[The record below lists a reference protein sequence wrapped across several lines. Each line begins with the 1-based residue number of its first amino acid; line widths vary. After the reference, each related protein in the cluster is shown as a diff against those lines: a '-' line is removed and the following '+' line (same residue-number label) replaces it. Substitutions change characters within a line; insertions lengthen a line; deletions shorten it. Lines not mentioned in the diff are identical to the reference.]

1 MEFENEHFS
10 EDDNCIDVFG
20 CKHGSATFFVKTEIK
35 LCKKLDRIPECS
47 KKFASVTKLNLPGCK
62 ITKIDAL
69 PPNLTSLYLPQ
80 NEIKEVSQQMI
91 PQTLKYFNLSN
102 NNIRELDI
110 SKTQITDVNME
121 QCGLKYF
128 KGCDKL
134 ENLDVS
140 YNFGIILDLES
151 CENLEGVWFGLCGL
165 VEMPKLSDTVK
176 RMYIANN
183 NIEKITWLP
192 SNLEYLN
199 CTNNGVTHICDLP
212 KTLKTFCA
220 SSNKLKELKYLDGK
234 LQYVFC
240 CDNNIDN
247 LIINGKDIVEVI
259 CYNNPFKNFQIA
271 NDKCKIGRFITIS
284 ENTIIHEFEVD
295 I

>member
-1 MEFENEHFS
+1 MEFVSESSS
-10 EDDNCIDVFG
+10 EDDNCIDIFE
-20 CKHGSATFFVKTEIK
+20 CKHKSATFFVKTEIK
-35 LCKKLDRIPECS
+35 LCKKLNKIPECS
-47 KKFASVTKLNLPGCK
+47 KKFVSVTKLNLPGCK

-69 PPNLTSLYLPQ
+69 PPNLMDLYLPH
-80 NEIKEVSQQMI
+80 NEIKEVNQLLI

-102 NNIRELDI
+102 NDIRTLDI

-134 ENLDVS
+134 ETLNVD
-140 YNFGIILDLES
+140 YNFDIILDLEL
-151 CENLEGVWFGLCGL
+151 CQKLEGLWIGLCGL
-165 VEMPKLSDTVK
+165 NEMPKLSDTLK
-176 RMYIANN
+176 NIYMANN
-183 NIEKITWLP
+183 NIERITWLP
-192 SNLEYLN
+192 PNLEYLN
-199 CTNNGVTHICDLP
+199 CTNNGLTYICDLP
-212 KTLKTFCA
+212 KTLETFCA
-220 SSNKLKELKYLDGK
+220 SSNKLKEFKYLDGK

-240 CDNNIDN
+240 CDNNMEN
-247 LIINGKDIVEVI
+247 LIINNKDIVEVI

-271 NDKCKIGRFITIS
+271 NNKCNIGRFITIS